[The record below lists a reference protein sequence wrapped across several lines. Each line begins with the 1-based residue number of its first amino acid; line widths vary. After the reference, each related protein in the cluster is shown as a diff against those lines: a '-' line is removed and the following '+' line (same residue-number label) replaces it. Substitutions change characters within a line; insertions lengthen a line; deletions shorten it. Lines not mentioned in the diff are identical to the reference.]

1 MLSVI
6 YELSGDIKKFQTELR
21 EIEDDILDSTFV
33 MQNIKEL
40 EDIFW
45 WNNVRID
52 GIRQT
57 ASETWGNCK
66 KKVAKIIK
74 DK

>member
-1 MLSVI
+1 MSVI

-57 ASETWGNCK
+57 ASETWGNRK